1 MSLTQTAY
9 RPAGQECQD
18 REHLI
23 LQHLPQVRWIA
34 SRIHEKLPIG
44 YPLED
49 LVSVGILGLI
59 SAIDH
64 FDNSLNV
71 QLKTYAEYRI
81 RGAILDS
88 IRGID
93 GIPEHK
99 RKKAKQIQAAIR
111 AAQQKCGHNPT
122 EEDIAAE
129 LGVSVAVYQEYLCD
143 VHAVTTHSLDA
154 ATPGDENLRF
164 SDITPDRAENLPD
177 RQLQQAQLAEL
188 LGKGIRQ
195 LPETERVVLDL
206 YFRQERTLREIG
218 LIMNLHLSRI
228 AQLKTQGVLRLR
240 NYIGLH
246 WKTSKGLER

>member
-1 MSLTQTAY
+1 MSAAQTAY
-9 RPAGQECQD
+9 REIGSNRPD
-18 REHLI
+18 RESLI
-23 LQHLPQVRWIA
+23 LKHLPQVRWIA
-34 SRIHEKLPIG
+34 SRIHERLPNS

-64 FDNSLNV
+64 FDEKLNV

-88 IRGID
+88 IRGLD

-99 RKKAKQIQAAIR
+99 RKKAKQIEAAIR
-111 AAQQKCGHNPT
+111 KAQQKRGASPS

-129 LGVSVAVYQEYLCD
+129 LGLTLPAYHELLTE

-154 ATPGDENLRF
+154 STPGDENLRY
-164 SDITPDRAENLPD
+164 SEIMPDREENSPD
-177 RQLQQAQLAEL
+177 RQLQQAQLEEL
-188 LGKGIRQ
+188 LAEAIRQ
-195 LPETERVVLDL
+195 LPEAERVVLDL

-218 LIMNLHLSRI
+218 IVMNLHLSRI

-240 NYIGLH
+240 NYLDIH